1 MNRSLHRALYSC
13 ALVLL
18 TLMMTQTAALALPS
32 DTLTLS
38 RGWTFSEHGSSEVH
52 PATVPGVVQQDLIY
66 EINILLD
73 AMLLYAGVK
82 RERLADAAQ
91 LYIENIDTVLANSD
105 ASGADEVIAVVEFLR
120 SKHAELFENKG

>member
-1 MNRSLHRALYSC
+1 MKNNDEKIA
-13 ALVLL
+13 
-18 TLMMTQTAALALPS
+18 
-32 DTLTLS
+32 
-38 RGWTFSEHGSSEVH
+38 E
-52 PATVPGVVQQDLIY
+52 QDLIY

-105 ASGADEVIAVVEFLR
+105 ASGADEAIAVVEFLR
-120 SKHAELFENKG
+120 GKHAELFENKD

>member
-1 MNRSLHRALYSC
+1 MRTNDEKIA
-13 ALVLL
+13 
-18 TLMMTQTAALALPS
+18 
-32 DTLTLS
+32 
-38 RGWTFSEHGSSEVH
+38 E
-52 PATVPGVVQQDLIY
+52 QDLIY

-91 LYIENIDTVLANSD
+91 LYIENIDTVLESSD

-120 SKHAELFENKG
+120 GKHTELFENKG

>member
-1 MNRSLHRALYSC
+1 MKTNDEKIA
-13 ALVLL
+13 
-18 TLMMTQTAALALPS
+18 
-32 DTLTLS
+32 
-38 RGWTFSEHGSSEVH
+38 E
-52 PATVPGVVQQDLIY
+52 QDLIY

-91 LYIENIDTVLANSD
+91 LYIENIDTVLESSD
-105 ASGADEVIAVVEFLR
+105 ASGAEEAIAVVEFLR

>member
-1 MNRSLHRALYSC
+1 MKNNDEKIA
-13 ALVLL
+13 
-18 TLMMTQTAALALPS
+18 
-32 DTLTLS
+32 
-38 RGWTFSEHGSSEVH
+38 E
-52 PATVPGVVQQDLIY
+52 QDLIY

-120 SKHAELFENKG
+120 GKHAEIFENKG

>member
-1 MNRSLHRALYSC
+1 MKTNDEKIA
-13 ALVLL
+13 
-18 TLMMTQTAALALPS
+18 
-32 DTLTLS
+32 
-38 RGWTFSEHGSSEVH
+38 E
-52 PATVPGVVQQDLIY
+52 QDLIY

-120 SKHAELFENKG
+120 GKHLELFENKG

>member
-1 MNRSLHRALYSC
+1 MKTNDEKIA
-13 ALVLL
+13 
-18 TLMMTQTAALALPS
+18 
-32 DTLTLS
+32 
-38 RGWTFSEHGSSEVH
+38 E
-52 PATVPGVVQQDLIY
+52 QDLIY

-91 LYIENIDTVLANSD
+91 LYIENIDVVLQNSD

-120 SKHAELFENKG
+120 SKYAELFENKG

>member
-1 MNRSLHRALYSC
+1 MKTNDEKIA
-13 ALVLL
+13 
-18 TLMMTQTAALALPS
+18 
-32 DTLTLS
+32 
-38 RGWTFSEHGSSEVH
+38 E
-52 PATVPGVVQQDLIY
+52 QDLIY

-105 ASGADEVIAVVEFLR
+105 ASGADEGIAVVEFLR

>member
-1 MNRSLHRALYSC
+1 MKANDEKIA
-13 ALVLL
+13 
-18 TLMMTQTAALALPS
+18 
-32 DTLTLS
+32 
-38 RGWTFSEHGSSEVH
+38 E
-52 PATVPGVVQQDLIY
+52 QDLIY

-91 LYIENIDTVLANSD
+91 LYIENIDTVLESSD

-120 SKHAELFENKG
+120 GKHAELFENKG

>member
-1 MNRSLHRALYSC
+1 MKTNDEKIA
-13 ALVLL
+13 
-18 TLMMTQTAALALPS
+18 
-32 DTLTLS
+32 
-38 RGWTFSEHGSSEVH
+38 E
-52 PATVPGVVQQDLIY
+52 QDLIY

-91 LYIENIDTVLANSD
+91 LYIENIDTVLANSN

-120 SKHAELFENKG
+120 GKHAELFENKG

>member
-1 MNRSLHRALYSC
+1 MKNNDEKIA
-13 ALVLL
+13 
-18 TLMMTQTAALALPS
+18 
-32 DTLTLS
+32 
-38 RGWTFSEHGSSEVH
+38 E
-52 PATVPGVVQQDLIY
+52 QDLIY

-73 AMLLYAGVK
+73 AMLLYAGVR

-120 SKHAELFENKG
+120 SKHAELFENKD

>member
-1 MNRSLHRALYSC
+1 MKTNDEKIA
-13 ALVLL
+13 
-18 TLMMTQTAALALPS
+18 
-32 DTLTLS
+32 
-38 RGWTFSEHGSSEVH
+38 E
-52 PATVPGVVQQDLIY
+52 QDLIY

-120 SKHAELFENKG
+120 GKHAELFENKG

>member
-1 MNRSLHRALYSC
+1 MKTNDEKIA
-13 ALVLL
+13 
-18 TLMMTQTAALALPS
+18 
-32 DTLTLS
+32 
-38 RGWTFSEHGSSEVH
+38 E
-52 PATVPGVVQQDLIY
+52 QDLIY

-82 RERLADAAQ
+82 RDRLADAAQ

-120 SKHAELFENKG
+120 SEHAELFENKG

>member
-1 MNRSLHRALYSC
+1 MKTNDEKIA
-13 ALVLL
+13 
-18 TLMMTQTAALALPS
+18 
-32 DTLTLS
+32 
-38 RGWTFSEHGSSEVH
+38 E
-52 PATVPGVVQQDLIY
+52 QDLIY

-91 LYIENIDTVLANSD
+91 LYIENIDAVLQNSD

-120 SKHAELFENKG
+120 GKYADLFENKLSS

>member
-1 MNRSLHRALYSC
+1 MKNNDEKIA
-13 ALVLL
+13 
-18 TLMMTQTAALALPS
+18 
-32 DTLTLS
+32 
-38 RGWTFSEHGSSEVH
+38 E
-52 PATVPGVVQQDLIY
+52 QDLIY

-105 ASGADEVIAVVEFLR
+105 ASGADEAIAVVEFLR
-120 SKHAELFENKG
+120 GKHAELFENKG

>member
-1 MNRSLHRALYSC
+1 MKNNDEKIA
-13 ALVLL
+13 
-18 TLMMTQTAALALPS
+18 
-32 DTLTLS
+32 
-38 RGWTFSEHGSSEVH
+38 E
-52 PATVPGVVQQDLIY
+52 QDLIY

-73 AMLLYAGVK
+73 AR

-120 SKHAELFENKG
+120 GKHAELFENKG